1 MDSLKIRLF
10 FLIAFLS
17 FHINALSTSQ
27 IVNDSINRYYGKAMS
42 AHEKGDYKEMFV
54 NLCIFIRN
62 QTDTT
67 SYRLK
72 DAYYHLGHLYA
83 HAHYVEQNVDS
94 AVYCLKKASSYGSNK
109 ASRFLFN
116 IYYYSNYNRVNKQEA
131 LKWLKMSASQGDI
144 KSLYE
149 LGELYD
155 FGKTVQLKDTSITTG
170 YSENGKIRYV
180 RNAATQTKSTISI
193 PGLVTNKRTAYEYY
207 EKALDFN
214 YQITNQKVGYYE
226 VAVAYMDGTFFDKNY
241 SKALEY
247 LRNIVP
253 SFSELSSDLS
263 KYSNPKDADTLW
275 RLSIL
280 YRFGLG
286 TIDNEIKADEYLK
299 FAAQC
304 GHEKALNALSII
316 ESK

>member
-170 YSENGKIRYV
+170 YSEDGKIRYV

-241 SKALEY
+241 SKRLLGLDLLNLLNYSINNDERSIEITRTKKLVEYCEKKIPITTEEMIKMGLYDPKYDLDYLEPV
-247 LRNIVP
+247 N
-253 SFSELSSDLS
+253 
-263 KYSNPKDADTLW
+263 
-275 RLSIL
+275 
-280 YRFGLG
+280 
-286 TIDNEIKADEYLK
+286 
-299 FAAQC
+299 
-304 GHEKALNALSII
+304 
-316 ESK
+316 